1 MSNYPPGAANDP
13 NAPYN
18 EPLTKYAKIR
28 AEVTVDIGTMVD
40 VFVEVDEDGYKHHY
54 AGMTHNVT
62 QKIEIARNVKEEKLS
77 NEMMCKTL
85 IHELVHVICNTG
97 AYFNYSNDE
106 SFVEFMTRGILSLLK
121 QDLICK

>member
-40 VFVEVDEDGYKHHY
+40 VFVEVDEDGYPDMEDLRE
-54 AGMTHNVT
+54 AV
-62 QKIEIARNVKEEKLS
+62 IEVLCDKFINNNEDVLS
-77 NEMMCKTL
+77 D
-85 IHELVHVICNTG
+85 IHIWDWR
-97 AYFNYSNDE
+97 F
-106 SFVEFMTRGILSLLK
+106 
-121 QDLICK
+121 Q

>member
-40 VFVEVDEDGYKHHY
+40 VFVEVDEDGYPDMEDLRE
-54 AGMTHNVT
+54 AV
-62 QKIEIARNVKEEKLS
+62 IEVLRNKFINNSGDVLS
-77 NEMMCKTL
+77 D
-85 IHELVHVICNTG
+85 IHIWDWR
-97 AYFNYSNDE
+97 F
-106 SFVEFMTRGILSLLK
+106 
-121 QDLICK
+121 Q

>member
-40 VFVEVDEDGYKHHY
+40 VFVEVDEDGYPDMEDLRE
-54 AGMTHNVT
+54 AI
-62 QKIEIARNVKEEKLS
+62 IEVLCNKFINNSGDVLS
-77 NEMMCKTL
+77 D
-85 IHELVHVICNTG
+85 IHIWDWR
-97 AYFNYSNDE
+97 F
-106 SFVEFMTRGILSLLK
+106 
-121 QDLICK
+121 Q

>member
-40 VFVEVDEDGYKHHY
+40 VFVEVDEDGYPDMENLRE
-54 AGMTHNVT
+54 AV
-62 QKIEIARNVKEEKLS
+62 IEVLCNKFINNSGDVLS
-77 NEMMCKTL
+77 D
-85 IHELVHVICNTG
+85 IHIWDWR
-97 AYFNYSNDE
+97 F
-106 SFVEFMTRGILSLLK
+106 
-121 QDLICK
+121 Q